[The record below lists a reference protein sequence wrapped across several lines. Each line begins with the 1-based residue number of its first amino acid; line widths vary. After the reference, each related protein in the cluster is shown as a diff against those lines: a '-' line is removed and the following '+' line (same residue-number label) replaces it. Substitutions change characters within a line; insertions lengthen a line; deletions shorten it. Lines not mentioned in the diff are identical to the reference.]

1 MINYFFDHHLFVTLC
16 GGSMPYLEK
25 PEGMK
30 RQYVWTEQDLINIEN
45 FAQLGFSHKDI
56 AKALGVPTST
66 FQLAMKKD
74 EEEAATFIGDEVC
87 RSQYLDQ
94 NMWFRYSRG
103 VTAHKMI
110 ISRGIMNLA
119 KDGNATVLIHLSKTR
134 LGWKD
139 NTEQV
144 LESLQIGG
152 SDSQKIKDE
161 VERRIALELKLRD
174 KPEAIELLETT
185 TTHEGED

>member
-1 MINYFFDHHLFVTLC
+1 
-16 GGSMPYLEK
+16 MPYLEK

-30 RQYVWTEQDLINIEN
+30 RQYVWTEQDLNNIEQ

-56 AKALGVPTST
+56 AKALSVPTST

-74 EEEAATFIGDEVC
+74 EEEASTFVGDEVH

-94 NMWFRYSRG
+94 NIWARYEKG
-103 VTAHKMI
+103 VVAHKMI

-139 NTEQV
+139 NTEQI

-174 KPEAIELLETT
+174 KPETIELLETT
-185 TTHEGED
+185 TTPEGKD